1 MQFNF
6 ILRWKTKTA
15 DKQKCVKRD
24 VQRLY
29 CQGTVHR
36 ANSHLTCALVL
47 QQQSNQNTG
56 LNAATSHC
64 AIIKVIVL
72 IEKNCQSSFA
82 RENWVPFA
90 SFT

>member
-1 MQFNF
+1 MFRGC
-6 ILRWKTKTA
+6 IA
-15 DKQKCVKRD
+15 
-24 VQRLY
+24 
-29 CQGTVHR
+29 R
-36 ANSHLTCALVL
+36 ALFTGQTHTSCALVL